1 MSVALAFFALIIELM
16 VGYPD
21 RLVRAIGHP
30 VIWMGRLIAL
40 LDRALNRTPASWAV
54 FTRAL
59 TTSLTLPRKRGRERS
74 GATREGGADCRIKP
88 GDDEQGGAD
97 SRIPGVFA
105 LLILLTVVGGAAFV
119 LQSAL
124 LLLPF
129 GFIAV
134 ALAASS
140 LIAQR
145 SLYDHV
151 ARVAAALETGGVEAG
166 RSAVSHVVGRDVA
179 GLDEAGVARAAIES
193 LAENFSDGVVAPALW
208 LAVGGLPGAALYKAV
223 NTADSMIGHRTPR
236 YEKFGCA
243 AARLDDLLNLP
254 AARLSAL
261 LLVAAAALTSS
272 AAAARAWQ
280 AIRRDA
286 PRHRSPNA
294 GYPEAAMAGVL
305 GLKLAGPRVYGG
317 VAVDDAFMGDGRS
330 DATAA
335 DIRAALA
342 LYRRAD
348 TLLIAI
354 IGALAAAIIALA

>member
-1 MSVALAFFALIIELM
+1 M

-30 VIWMGRLIAL
+30 VIWIGKLINL
-40 LDRALNRTPASWAV
+40 LDHGLNRA
-54 FTRAL
+54 
-59 TTSLTLPRKRGRERS
+59 RS
-74 GATREGGADCRIKP
+74 SAGDDKQGATG
-88 GDDEQGGAD
+88 

-105 LLILLTVVGGAAFV
+105 LIILLAVVGGAAV
-119 LQSAL
+119 AVQSAL

-129 GFIAV
+129 GIIAT

-140 LIAQR
+140 LLAQR

-151 ARVAAALETGGVEAG
+151 ARVASALESGGVAAG
-166 RSAVSHVVGRDVA
+166 RTAVAHIVGRDTA
-179 GLDEAGVARAAIES
+179 SLDEAGVARAAIES

-208 LAVGGLPGAALYKAV
+208 LAVGGLPGGALYKAV

-236 YEKFGCA
+236 YEHFGWA

-254 AARLSAL
+254 ASRLSAL
-261 LLVAAAALTSS
+261 LLVAAAALTSRAS
-272 AAAARAWQ
+272 AAGACA

-286 PRHRSPNA
+286 SHHRSPNA
-294 GYPEAAMAGVL
+294 GYPESAMAGAL
-305 GLKLAGPRVYGG
+305 GLKLAGPRAYAG
-317 VAVDDAFMGDGRS
+317 VSVDDAFMGEGRR

-348 TLLIAI
+348 ALLMAI
-354 IGALAAAIIALA
+354 IGAVAAVLIALA